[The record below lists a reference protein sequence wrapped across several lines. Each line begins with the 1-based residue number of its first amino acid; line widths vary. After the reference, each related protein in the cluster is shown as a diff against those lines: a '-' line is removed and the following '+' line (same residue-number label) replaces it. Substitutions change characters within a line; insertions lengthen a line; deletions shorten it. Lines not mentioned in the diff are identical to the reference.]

1 MAAAGRRAGG
11 MTYLHSFWTRP
22 KLDAGGGE
30 KEIVLQDFEALTWL
44 VSALQARRHGTIK
57 MLTDARGLR
66 FLQRTGMDW
75 IYNGGISVALDDTP
89 ADIHPK
95 IFWTAGRMFAFG
107 LMDGPFASVDTDAI
121 LWHPLKPTAPVMAL
135 HHEDR
140 RWVSYANNRAD
151 FGRFGFA
158 GREWNWRLQPVNL
171 GIVSFPSPAVTRAF
185 SGEALRFM
193 SEYSQWLREHPEDVD
208 LPRTRRAP
216 LFLDQRLLPLCMARL
231 GLPVKTLGRL
241 NRWRN
246 GLARNPLCSHL
257 WLGKRNF
264 LYSAAARTA
273 YVNFLIA
280 HVLKEFPEAR
290 DTLLH
295 WKLAEPQQ
303 VNPRREVDWRKH
315 PPYRGK
321 VEGFFLLGERR
332 EGISI
337 IDAHTNARRAGH
349 FGSLVLPG
357 ETVECNDNTQ
367 PILLPLRALL
377 AGHPAGGQ
385 ERIDRTETTSKE
397 PPCPHTAT

>member
-1 MAAAGRRAGG
+1 

-22 KLDAGGGE
+22 KQDASGGE
-30 KEIVLQDFEALTWL
+30 KDIVLQDFEALTWL
-44 VSALQARRHGTIK
+44 VSALEARRHGRIK
-57 MLTDARGLR
+57 MLTDTRGRR
-66 FLQRTGMDW
+66 FLQRTGLDW
-75 IYNGGISVALDDTP
+75 IYHGGVSTALDDTP

-95 IFWTAGRMFAFG
+95 VFWTAGRMFAFG

-121 LWHPLKPTAPVMAL
+121 LWQPLRPTAPVMAL

-140 RWVSYANNRAD
+140 RWVSYASNRAD

-158 GREWNWRLQPVNL
+158 GRDWNWRLQPVNL
-171 GIVSFPSPAVTRAF
+171 GVVSFPSPAVTRSF

-193 SEYSQWLREHPEDVD
+193 SEYSAWLRDHPEETD

-231 GLPVKTLGRL
+231 GLRVKPIGRL
-241 NRWRN
+241 NQWKN

-273 YVNFLIA
+273 YVNHLIA
-280 HVLKEFPEAR
+280 HTLKEFPEAR

-295 WKLAEPQQ
+295 WKLAEPQP
-303 VNPRREVDWRKH
+303 VNPRREVDWRQH

-321 VEGFFLLGERR
+321 VEGFFLIGNCDAP
-332 EGISI
+332 ITVT
-337 IDAHTNARRAGH
+337 DAHTPAKRNATSGT
-349 FGSLVLPG
+349 LLLPG
-357 ETVECNDNTQ
+357 ETAGVKGQ
-367 PILLPLRALL
+367 AGVKLIPLARLL
-377 AGHPAGGQ
+377 
-385 ERIDRTETTSKE
+385 
-397 PPCPHTAT
+397 